1 MPPPMRGPGGKWS
14 GMQDMGRGD
23 AIATSEFG
31 GIMSRFKI
39 IVPAAILLGGFLAL
53 STASFGKQKYTKQTK
68 KACVYCHVDAAKA
81 PKDLKAPGKYFQE
94 HKNLEGYQ
102 EKK

>member
-1 MPPPMRGPGGKWS
+1 
-14 GMQDMGRGD
+14 
-23 AIATSEFG
+23 
-31 GIMSRFKI
+31 MSHLK
-39 IVPAAILLGGFLAL
+39 VTLPAVILLGGFLAV
-53 STASFGKQKYTKQTK
+53 STASYGKQEYTKQTK

-81 PKDLKAPGKYFQE
+81 PKDLKAPGKYYQE

>member
-1 MPPPMRGPGGKWS
+1 VRGLAGKWA
-14 GMQDMGRGD
+14 GIKGFWGGD
-23 AIATSEFG
+23 AIATRGFG
-31 GIMSRFKI
+31 GFMSQFKI
-39 IVPAAILLGGFLAL
+39 IVPAAILLSGFLAL
-53 STASFGKQKYTKQTK
+53 STASFGKQEYTKQTK
-68 KACVYCHVDAAKA
+68 KACVYCHVDAAKT